1 MTFRSIATGFVLA
14 LSAAALPSSAKAVE
28 GTQAQTPAAPVQA
41 RPVFTSSASLA
52 RLDVEVVD
60 ANGRSIP
67 DLRPDEIQV
76 VEGGGSRPILLLQ
89 HVADAGR
96 TYAESAMRTIAS
108 EVSTNQGSP
117 RGQLYVLLF
126 DQEHIT
132 PGAEQKV
139 RLAAER
145 FIKDKIRPEDRVAIY
160 GVPQPGPALAFTNN
174 ARTAVDE
181 LKNVR
186 GSMERTNVGMQLEMT
201 DYEAFAIERGN
212 EEMLTR
218 FLTVSTEGTTSRASA
233 LADTLNRRT
242 SESQDSLKR
251 TIQENAKIIATR
263 ADGDSRRFLQ
273 TTAEILR
280 GMKNID
286 GRKNVLLFSEGFFG
300 DNLAQ
305 EMRDVASAAAEV
317 YGVVYA
323 FDLNDRVTN
332 MSDEGRG
339 NDAAAEA
346 LARTESIGGLAADT
360 DGALIPDALGHMDA
374 ALAKLATPANDYYIV
389 GFEPSAYALSDRT
402 GYRKVDVKVTRPG
415 AVVHTRTGYTAGAD
429 GHITTGPAGR
439 RITIDNALA
448 APFGHQGLRVEYTTY
463 ETRGSAGAER
473 IVLSLEA
480 ELPVAAPR
488 TTHGPRTV
496 DDGPGTSAADV
507 VFVVRN
513 ARTGAVAA
521 SGADVIALP
530 SAPAPG
536 RATGTAEWR
545 VQVALAPGDYL
556 MRAIV
561 REPGGLLGSADR
573 QFTVRSLG
581 GPDVS
586 ASDLLLG
593 RPGQQLPVRA
603 TAYTADSF
611 PGAVRV
617 FGRSTEQLDKVSATL
632 ELTATGGS
640 SPAVRVNGVMAD
652 TRNVEGQV
660 LRDVLFDVPMTNVPP
675 GDYVARAE
683 IKAGGE
689 LVTELR
695 RQVTVVAGHAPSS
708 ASAAGGS
715 DAVAARLTSAPSDA
729 ADSEIAQS
737 ILAKTTGLAAEASAK
752 AGVALLKNAKYA
764 EAASALG
771 AVFDAD
777 PKNAAVAFVLG
788 WAHRGAGNLTSAIS
802 AFRNAALLDP
812 SMIPAHLALADT
824 YLQLKQPALAIQALE
839 AGLASQPNA
848 VELKTMLEKIKR

>member
-1 MTFRSIATGFVLA
+1 MTSKSVALSLFIG
-14 LSAAALPSSAKAVE
+14 LSAAALRGQAPAQSA
-28 GTQAQTPAAPVQA
+28 
-41 RPVFTSSASLA
+41 PVFTSSVNLA
-52 RLDVEVVD
+52 RLDVQVVD
-60 ANGRSIP
+60 ASGRPIP
-67 DLRPDEIQV
+67 DLRADEIQLT
-76 VEGGGSRPILLLQ
+76 EGGGKRPVLLLQ
-89 HVADAGR
+89 HIADAGR

-108 EVSTNQGSP
+108 EVSTNQGAP

-145 FIKDKIRPEDRVAIY
+145 FIREKIRPEDRVAIF
-160 GVPQPGPALAFTNN
+160 GVPQPGPALAFTSNTRN
-174 ARTAVDE
+174 AVDE

-186 GSMERTNVGMQLEMT
+186 GSMERLNAGMQLEMT
-201 DYEAFAIERGN
+201 TYEAFAIQRGS

-218 FLTVSTEGTTSRASA
+218 FLTVSTEGTTSRSSA
-233 LADTLNRRT
+233 LADTANRRA

-273 TTAEILR
+273 TTAQILR
-280 GMKNID
+280 GLRSID
-286 GRKNVLLFSEGFFG
+286 GRKNILLFSEGFFG

-305 EMRDVASAAAEV
+305 ELRDVASAAAEV

-332 MSDEGRG
+332 MSEEGRG

-346 LARTESIGGLAADT
+346 LARTESIGGIAADT
-360 DGALIPDALGHMDA
+360 DGALIPDALSHLDA
-374 ALAKLATPANDYYIV
+374 ALAKLATPSNDYYIV
-389 GFEPSAYALSDRT
+389 GFEPSADALGDRT
-402 GYRKVDVKVTRPG
+402 GYRKIDVKVTRPG
-415 AVVHTRTGYTAGAD
+415 ATVRTRTGYSVGAD

-463 ETRGSAGAER
+463 ETRGTGGAER
-473 IVLSLEA
+473 IVLSMEA
-480 ELPVAAPR
+480 ELPVQVAK
-488 TTHGPRTV
+488 
-496 DDGPGTSAADV
+496 PGAIDAGTLSTADV

-513 ARTGAVAA
+513 ARSGAIAA
-521 SGADVIALP
+521 SGADQIPLP
-530 SAPAPG
+530 SATSPG

-545 VQVALAPGDYL
+545 VQFALPPGEYL
-556 MRAIV
+556 MRCIV

-573 QFTVRSLG
+573 QFAVRSLG

-603 TAYTADSF
+603 TAYTADAF

-617 FGRSTEQLDKVSATL
+617 FGRSSSQLDKITATL
-632 ELTATGGS
+632 ELIATGGTT
-640 SPAVRVNGVMAD
+640 PAVRVSGVAAD
-652 TRNVEGQV
+652 IRDVDGQV
-660 LRDVLFDVPMTNVPP
+660 LRDILFDVPVATVPP

-683 IKAGGE
+683 IRADGE
-689 LVTELR
+689 LVSELR
-695 RQVTVVAGHAPSS
+695 RQVNVVTGRAP
-708 ASAAGGS
+708 
-715 DAVAARLTSAPSDA
+715 AVLQNDVGTSLPPSHV
-729 ADSEIAQS
+729 ADSEIAKAILS
-737 ILAKTTGLAAEASAK
+737 SPPSATATLAKD
-752 AGVALLKNAKYA
+752 GVTLIGAAKYA
-764 EAASALG
+764 EAVAALG
-771 AVFDAD
+771 AAFDAD
-777 PKNAAVAFVLG
+777 PKNPSVAFLLG
-788 WAHRGAGNLTSAIS
+788 WAHRGAGTLTSAVS

-824 YLQLKQPALAIQALE
+824 YLELKQPALAIQALE
-839 AGLASQPNA
+839 AGLVSHPNA
-848 VELKTMLEKIKR
+848 VELKYMLERIKK